1 MSIHRGWKRL
11 IRSAFW
17 VLYNPLAWAY
27 DRVSRIVSL
36 GRWRDWQRA
45 GLLELRGK
53 QVLELASGTGDML
66 LDLYAGQ
73 YCPVGLDLS
82 WQMVRI
88 AQQKIDRQRASV
100 PLVRGRSQQLPFV
113 DASFDAV
120 LSTFPTEFIIAPDT
134 LREIA
139 RVLRPSGRAVVV
151 VMAQFLPDGP
161 WTWFLEELYRITGQ
175 RDALPDLRP
184 HVEALGLAYRT
195 MWRTVDGASVLLV
208 VLEKQVDGSDGSP

>member
-1 MSIHRGWKRL
+1 M
-11 IRSAFW
+11 
-17 VLYNPLAWAY
+17 AWAY

-53 QVLELASGTGDML
+53 KVLELASGTGDML

-82 WQMVRI
+82 RQMVRI
-88 AQQKIDRQRASV
+88 ARQKLDRHGASV
-100 PLVRGRSQQLPFV
+100 PLVRGRSQRLPFA

-120 LSTFPTEFIIAPDT
+120 LSTFPTEFIVAPDT

-139 RVLRPSGRAVVV
+139 RVLRPGGRAVVV

-161 WTWFLEELYRITGQ
+161 WTWLLEELYRITGQ
-175 RDALPDLRP
+175 RDALPDLRS

-195 MWRTVDGASVLLV
+195 MWRAVDGASVLLA
-208 VLEKQVDGSDGSP
+208 VLGKQVDG